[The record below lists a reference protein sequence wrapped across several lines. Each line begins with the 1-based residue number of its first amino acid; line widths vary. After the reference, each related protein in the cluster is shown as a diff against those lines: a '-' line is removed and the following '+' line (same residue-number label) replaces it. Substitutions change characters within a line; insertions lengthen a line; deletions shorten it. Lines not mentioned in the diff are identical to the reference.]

1 MPRIYWQQQYSGEVE
16 AWEFQ
21 RSVDGQT
28 WEWVEVTD
36 ASLCETCFT
45 AQVFDDK
52 SPAYYRARS
61 ISAEQEVSEWSNR
74 ITLPEPNHDVMVA
87 FTFVCLTILYYFTRK
102 F

>member
-28 WEWVEVTD
+28 WEWVDVTD

-45 AQVFDDK
+45 AQVFDDA
-52 SPAYYRARS
+52 PAAYYRARS
-61 ISAEQEVSEWSNR
+61 ISADQEVSAWSNR
-74 ITLPEPNHDVMVA
+74 ITLPEPSHDVMVA
-87 FTFVCLTILYYFTRK
+87 FTFVCLIILYYFTRK
-102 F
+102 V